1 MSDIDDMGLHSEP
14 INDRKPYSSWKTFE
28 TTIFP
33 RIFFEKKIDKVV
45 SSLCA
50 LFVGGIK

>member
-1 MSDIDDMGLHSEP
+1 MSDIDDMGLQSEP

-33 RIFFEKKIDKVV
+33 RIFSKKKIDKDVCT
-45 SSLCA
+45 LRP
-50 LFVGGIK
+50 LFVEGVG